1 MKQQVVLDW
10 NQYMELARKTVAEGC
25 VLLENKNGALPLK
38 QGEKVAVFGRIQNH
52 YYKSGT
58 GSGGMV
64 NTSQVYG
71 VMDGLK
77 ESGKVVLNEDVIAIY
92 QKWEETHPFNEGEG
106 WGNEPWCQEEM
117 PLTDEITA
125 RAGTQSETAIVI
137 IGRTAGED
145 KDANDSKGSYQLN
158 DIEEDMLAKVRGS
171 FQKMIVLLNVGGL
184 LDMSFIEKYNPDAVM
199 YIWQGGMVGGL
210 GTADVLTGVA
220 APSGHLTDTIA
231 YHISDYPSD
240 AYFGDADKNY
250 YSEDIYVGYRYFE
263 TFAKEKVRYPFG
275 YGLSYTTFE
284 QMVGSFE
291 NEPENCS
298 FRLNVTVKN
307 TGDTA
312 GKEVV
317 QVYVEAPQGA
327 LGKPKRVLVD
337 FAKTEELKPGE
348 TVELAFTVPYS
359 RFASY
364 DDSGVSGARYAFLL
378 EAGEYNIYAGEDVRQ
393 AALAGTFALA
403 EQLVLE
409 QLESALAPV
418 EAFDRMKPVEEN
430 GSYTVSMQPA
440 PFHPSEE
447 KQRRQEWLPKE
458 IAQAEDGAYKLAD
471 VLNGTISMEQFIAE
485 LTDDD
490 LTCIIRGEG
499 MGSSLVTPGTAAA
512 FGGVSKSLIER
523 LGIPSVCCSDG
534 PSGMRLDCGVKAF
547 SLPNGTIIGCT
558 FNPKLIEELY
568 TCTGYEMI
576 VQKVDCLLGPGMNIH
591 RHPLNGRNFEYYSED
606 PYVTGSFAMA
616 MLKGLQTAG
625 VTGAAKHFCANN
637 QETRRHF
644 ANPVVSE
651 RALREIYLKGF
662 EMIVKS
668 GAADTIMT
676 TYGPVN
682 GVWTAGNY
690 DLCTTILRKE
700 WGFKGIVMTDWWAAI
715 NERGGEPDKTNFA
728 AMAMAQNDIYMVCPD
743 GSTNASGDN
752 TAEALADG
760 RLKRSELQRNAAN
773 ICEYV
778 MQTQAMKRKIGEE
791 TTVTV
796 INRPAEPDDVDLSE
810 VEFIELD
817 GDMTIALDTKDSKAG
832 VNYVFPFD
840 VKKKGVYEIRLTG
853 SSDLGELAQMPCTL
867 YYTNIPIA
875 TFTFHGTGGENVVI
889 SKEFDL
895 HTRFSV
901 MRLNV
906 GRNGLHLKEVTFHYL
921 REGLVWN

>member
-38 QGEKVAVFGRIQNH
+38 QDEKVAVFGRIQNH

-117 PLTDEITA
+117 PLTDEITV

-145 KDANDSKGSYQLN
+145 KDASDSKGSYQLN

-184 LDMSFIEKYNPDAVM
+184 FDMSFIEKYNPDAVM

-240 AYFGDADKNY
+240 AYFGDLDKNY

-284 QMVGSFE
+284 QTVGSFE
-291 NEPENCS
+291 NEPENRS
-298 FRLNVTVKN
+298 FQLNVTVKN

-378 EAGEYNIYAGEDVRQ
+378 EAGEYHIYAGGDVRQ
-393 AALAGTFALA
+393 AVLAGTFALS

-430 GSYTVSMQPA
+430 GSYTVSMEPA

-458 IAQAEDGAYKLAD
+458 IAQAEDGTYKLAD

-668 GAADTIMT
+668 GVADTIMT

-778 MQTQAMKRKIGEE
+778 MQTQAMKRKTGEE

-875 TFTFHGTGGENVVI
+875 TFTFHGTGGENMVI